1 MQIPLSKPAVLF
13 KPLLLVTYMLICIC
27 IKANKVLSG
36 EINIVHQCSLSAQQV
51 YESLFYSLDISVFI
65 FRKSILLPLAVR
77 SKEVGRA

>member
-36 EINIVHQCSLSAQQV
+36 EINISDVLVLSV
-51 YESLFYSLDISVFI
+51 SSTGV
-65 FRKSILLPLAVR
+65 
-77 SKEVGRA
+77 